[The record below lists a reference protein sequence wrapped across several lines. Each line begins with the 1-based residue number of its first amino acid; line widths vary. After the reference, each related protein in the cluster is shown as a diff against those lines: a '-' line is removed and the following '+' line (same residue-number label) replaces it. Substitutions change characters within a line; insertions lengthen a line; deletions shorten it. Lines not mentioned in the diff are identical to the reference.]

1 MTSPTDPNAP
11 RPAQPAHGDMPE
23 GEEAPPPGVRTM
35 ALVRWALVAL
45 MALASVGA
53 WVYFARSGHGEL
65 SRAEARYICPMHPS
79 VLSERP
85 GSCPICGMD
94 LVPIQGAAGAV
105 ATPAQAAKGGE
116 PPAAAKKPKGAY
128 WCPMHPEVSSDD
140 PNATCE
146 RCGGMKLLPRDRPL
160 PGSDG
165 PGAYWCPM
173 HPEVHA
179 DDPNAT
185 CPKCGGMKLLARE
198 KGPPKPA
205 AAAAPAGR
213 YWCPMHPEVSSDDPN
228 AICEKCGG
236 MRLVPREQVPGL
248 VPVDVSADRIQ
259 LIGMKTAAVT
269 MQKLA
274 PTIRTVGI
282 VTPNEGGVVIVSAY
296 ASGWIE
302 ALLVSQSGERVRKGQ
317 ALAKLYSPDLA
328 TAQLNFLNAIKWVRD
343 QPNLN
348 PTTQSPSTI
357 ESDARTRLSLLGIS
371 DPDIHEIE
379 TTRKPLR
386 AVNIR
391 SPIDGYIGKRTAQ
404 AGLYVSPGQE
414 LFELA
419 DLSSV
424 WVVADVYESDIGRVK
439 VGQRASISLQ
449 AVPGK
454 IFHGKVSFIYPVV
467 SPTSRTVQVRMDFRN
482 PELVLRPGMFAD
494 VTFDLGAV
502 DGLAIPSDALVETGE
517 SQYVFVALPGGRFEP
532 RRVTVGVR
540 TGQRVQILSGVSA
553 GEKVVTTANFLIDS
567 ESRLR
572 AAIQGFGAAG
582 EEAAEPLPP
591 EHDHGGAMPAAKQPP
606 ADPHPGHE
614 HGAMKA
620 SPATNA
626 ATGK

>member
-1 MTSPTDPNAP
+1 MTIPTDPKAP
-11 RPAQPAHGDMPE
+11 RPAEPPHGDMPE
-23 GEEAPPPGVRTM
+23 GEEAPPPGVGTM

-45 MALASVGA
+45 MALAAVGA
-53 WVYFARSGHGEL
+53 WVHFARSGHGEIT
-65 SRAEARYICPMHPS
+65 RAQAKYLCPMHPS

-94 LVPIQGAAGAV
+94 LVPIQGTAGSD

-116 PPAAAKKPKGAY
+116 PVGAGAKAKGAY

-140 PNATCE
+140 PNAVCAK
-146 RCGGMKLLPRDRPL
+146 CGGMKLLPRDKPP

-173 HPEVHA
+173 HPDVHS
-179 DDPNAT
+179 DDPTAT
-185 CPKCGGMKLLARE
+185 CARCGGMKLIARE
-198 KGPPKPA
+198 KGAPRPA
-205 AAAAPAGR
+205 VAAAPAGR
-213 YWCPMHPEVSSDDPN
+213 YWCPMHPEVSSDDPA

-248 VPVDVSADRIQ
+248 VPVDVSADRVQ

-282 VTPNEGGVVIVSAY
+282 VTVNEGRVVIVSAY

-302 ALLVSQSGERVRKGQ
+302 ALVVSQSGERVKKGQ

-348 PTTQSPSTI
+348 PTTQAPSSI
-357 ESDARTRLSLLGIS
+357 EADARNRLSLLGIS
-371 DPDIHEIE
+371 DPDIQEIE

-391 SPIDGYIGKRTAQ
+391 SPTDGYVGKRTAQ

-414 LFELA
+414 LFEIA

-424 WVVADVYESDIGRVK
+424 WVVADVYESDIARVK
-439 VGQRASISLQ
+439 VGQRGSITLQ

-467 SPTSRTVQVRMDFRN
+467 SPTSRTVQVRMDFHN
-482 PELVLRPGMFAD
+482 PDLVLRPGMFAD

-502 DGLAIPSDALVETGE
+502 DGLAVPSDALVETGE
-517 SQYVFVALPGGRFEP
+517 SQYVFVALAGGRFEP

-540 TGQRVQILSGVSA
+540 TGERVQILSGVSA
-553 GEKVVTTANFLIDS
+553 GERVVTTANFLIDS

-572 AAIQGFGAAG
+572 AAIQGFGAAA
-582 EEAAEPLPP
+582 EEPAPP
-591 EHDHGGAMPAAKQPP
+591 PARDPGGVTHPPSKPP
-606 ADPHPGHE
+606 ADPHAGHDRS
-614 HGAMKA
+614 ATR
-620 SPATNA
+620 PAPDA
-626 ATGK
+626 AAGK